1 MEHDEKIK
9 IENHNTMT
17 NCNVFTGPVYGGVFP
32 LPGSQPTIN
41 NFYGKDAPTEQTEG
55 NAKLEDG
62 SDSPAREP
70 EETAEARAQR
80 KEMVMKAITDLFD
93 FDEKLLCRDNQGQRI
108 TNERLIILFRHCF
121 GFGAHPSKEYMNIIE
136 CLWVLLM
143 DKRNKCF
150 KNPNE
155 DYFRQTVLNILGYFC
170 EKNIICGNKL
180 VIARTIYKEADDS
193 LAKNIERG
201 ISSPVFPPKT
211 GEVLDLYINKLKKG
225 EF

>member
-41 NFYGKDAPTEQTEG
+41 NYYGKDTSSEHTEG
-55 NAKLEDG
+55 NANLEDNEN
-62 SDSPAREP
+62 SPA
-70 EETAEARAQR
+70 EELKESPEARAQR
-80 KEMVMKAITDLFD
+80 KEVVMNAITDLFE
-93 FDEKLLCRDNQGQRI
+93 FDEKLLCRDDQGQRI

-121 GFGAHPSKEYMNIIE
+121 GFGAHPSKEYLNIIE
-136 CLWVLLM
+136 SLWVLLI

-155 DYFRQTVLNILGYFC
+155 DYFRQTVMNVLGYYK
-170 EKNIICGNKL
+170 EKGIVCGNKL
-180 VIARTIYKEADDS
+180 ELARSVFKDADDS

-201 ISSPVFPPKT
+201 ISSNVFPANT
-211 GEVLDLYINKLKKG
+211 SELLDLYIDKLRKG